1 MDETNEVIEV
11 NGVNESTDRFHRESC
26 LDEATWKSI
35 CSRVYKR
42 TEKSGKECPDLQSIT
57 LSSKVNEIDLKQVNL
72 HSTIVDIN
80 EELSDS
86 DIPKSMY
93 ENSAGIKRK
102 HESDDTQ
109 EEILKK
115 KRRERDTLVYELFKK
130 QAEIEEITNKDRYS
144 IFPIKDELAHGFY
157 IDQCICRW
165 NNHKSNFSRDVED
178 YKKRLNPR
186 FADAFNIMISFF
198 LLADGMIS
206 IGLFRFL
213 MECETFEE
221 TLYFTEQA
229 SMEAIHAEFY
239 SMSARAFY
247 VTAEA
252 QQAAINKAKTS
263 KSIISMESFITKWI
277 HSDKP
282 RWQRLVAASAAE
294 GIFFF
299 NKFIFILYLNTLGLF
314 PNFSFLTGL
323 TWRDENIHRNA
334 NAAFAKDYREF
345 DPVIASEIIE
355 EAHQIELI
363 SIDEMYSEPIDELT
377 AENVKLATMNIV
389 DDLRHEYGMEPL
401 YDVRQPFEWL
411 EKIISDIKVNF
422 FERRSSQYSMASKS
436 DLLDIDTRCGITK
449 RMSPLSYLNLI

>member
-1 MDETNEVIEV
+1 MNVSSNEM
-11 NGVNESTDRFHRESC
+11 
-26 LDEATWKSI
+26 
-35 CSRVYKR
+35 
-42 TEKSGKECPDLQSIT
+42 
-57 LSSKVNEIDLKQVNL
+57 SKVNEATEGEKVQNYKLYLSQTKESVETRKLYDFHPGMRQTIGPKELNRMNQISINDLPELTDNTNQV
-72 HSTIVDIN
+72 IIN
-80 EELSDS
+80 FTPLD
-86 DIPKSMY
+86 DKDKS
-93 ENSAGIKRK
+93 SGVKRNR
-102 HESDDTQ
+102 ETYSDTQ
-109 EEILKK
+109 ECILKK
-115 KRRERDTLVYELFKK
+115 KRQERDTLVYELFKK

-144 IFPIKDELAHGFY
+144 IFPIKDEVAYGLY
-157 IDQCICRW
+157 LEQCICRW

-178 YKKRLNPR
+178 YRKKLDPR
-186 FADAFNIMISFF
+186 FINAFDIMISFF

-206 IGLFRFL
+206 IGLTRFL

-221 TLYFTEQA
+221 MLYFIEQA

-252 QQAAINKAKTS
+252 QQAAIDKAKTS

-299 NKFIFILYLNTLGLF
+299 NKFVFILYLNTLGLF

-323 TWRDENIHRNA
+323 TWRDENIHRNGG
-334 NAAFAKDYREF
+334 AAFAKRDPDF
-345 DPVIASEIIE
+345 DEAIASEIINE
-355 EAHQIELI
+355 GHQIELI
-363 SIDEMYSEPIDELT
+363 SIDEMYSEPIGELT
-377 AENVKLATMNIV
+377 ADNVKLATMNIV
-389 DDLRHEYGMEPL
+389 DDLRHEYGMKPL
-401 YDVRQPFEWL
+401 YDVKQPFEWL

-449 RMSPLSYLNLI
+449 RISPLSYLGLI